1 MNNNRVLK
9 NFTCIFLFII
19 YIAVYRLFIV
29 TNLLRYSEFVT
40 ASFLLIITFIA
51 IMFFGFRKDKITP
64 LKKNIYA
71 ITIVQILLFF
81 TISYGLG
88 LLVGFLKNSYS
99 LTPYS
104 IINNIF
110 APIIILTCIEI
121 YRYVVLNGNSSSKKS
136 MYLITFVLILFELAI
151 NISTTTVFNF
161 SEIFKL
167 VTTIVI
173 PIIIKNCV
181 FSYLTV
187 NVGYRPA
194 LIYRL
199 VMDLYVF
206 VIPIVP
212 NLGEYLHSMI
222 GILLPF
228 VLYLYCS
235 RAINEHYNGVEFE
248 VQKSIFKWVDIPI
261 IAFILIVVSLVS
273 GIFPFYLVGIAT
285 GSMTPKINKGDAVFV
300 HKIKKSQDIKIGDVI
315 VYTDSGK
322 NIVHR
327 LVRIE
332 KKKKKRYYITKGDAN
347 NTEDKVL
354 IKFKD
359 IKGVVIFKIPAIAYP
374 SILIEEKLK

>member
-167 VTTIVI
+167 VTTI
-173 PIIIKNCV
+173 
-181 FSYLTV
+181 
-187 NVGYRPA
+187 
-194 LIYRL
+194 
-199 VMDLYVF
+199 D
-206 VIPIVP
+206 
-212 NLGEYLHSMI
+212 
-222 GILLPF
+222 
-228 VLYLYCS
+228 
-235 RAINEHYNGVEFE
+235 
-248 VQKSIFKWVDIPI
+248 
-261 IAFILIVVSLVS
+261 
-273 GIFPFYLVGIAT
+273 
-285 GSMTPKINKGDAVFV
+285 
-300 HKIKKSQDIKIGDVI
+300 
-315 VYTDSGK
+315 
-322 NIVHR
+322 
-327 LVRIE
+327 
-332 KKKKKRYYITKGDAN
+332 
-347 NTEDKVL
+347 
-354 IKFKD
+354 
-359 IKGVVIFKIPAIAYP
+359 
-374 SILIEEKLK
+374 